1 MSEVLLD
8 EPKTISVGTE
18 LKTAILTLLEN
29 GGQLNM
35 DADLACY
42 STHDG
47 YYFVEYF
54 YNESTIKSLN
64 LTEHEKKLLEDE
76 DELIEIFDSPEEA
89 MEFYLRLTN
98 GKMMPLPDHC
108 RNRNNKK
115 TVKERLQEKSLEQP
129 SAAVKVQSN
138 LLPVERMMK
147 QERIQETD
155 EAEEDNYF

>member
-8 EPKTISVGTE
+8 EQKTIPVTE
-18 LKTAILTLLEN
+18 CLKTAILTLLEN

-54 YNESTIKSLN
+54 YNENTIKSLN

-76 DELIEIFDSPEEA
+76 EELIEIFDSPEEA
-89 MEFYLRLTN
+89 IDFYLRLTN
-98 GKMMPLPDHC
+98 GRMIPLPDHC
-108 RNRNNKK
+108 RNKNDKK
-115 TVKERLQEKSLEQP
+115 TAKDRILE
-129 SAAVKVQSN
+129 
-138 LLPVERMMK
+138 MK
-147 QERIQETD
+147 TLEN
-155 EAEEDNYF
+155 DNYF